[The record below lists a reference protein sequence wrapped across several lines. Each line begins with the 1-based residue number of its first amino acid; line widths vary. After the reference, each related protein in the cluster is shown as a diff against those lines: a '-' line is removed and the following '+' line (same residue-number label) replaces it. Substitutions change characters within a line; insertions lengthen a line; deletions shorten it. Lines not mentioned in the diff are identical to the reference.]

1 MAIIATL
8 SRLSVS
14 ELDHNQ
20 GEMGGKSPSALPRLP
35 LAFSGLASSARAGHP
50 SPRPRA
56 PPSPAPSTLMG
67 RAGSSEGR
75 LGPEGQ
81 PLRLEA
87 SAPPQRSLS
96 TAQPLSRGTAPQRS
110 PIKGRPARG
119 AAPFFMPCPP
129 GDLNPHDRSHW
140 NLNPAR
146 LPSPPGG
153 QTSTL
158 GRARPDLGRA
168 RPEQS
173 THNGVGPCRPR
184 PCSPPSGDCWP
195 CP

>member
-1 MAIIATL
+1 MAIIATP
-8 SRLSVS
+8 SRPSVS
-14 ELDHNQ
+14 ELDHTQ

-35 LAFSGLASSARAGHP
+35 LAFSGLACSVRTAL
-50 SPRPRA
+50 A
-56 PPSPAPSTLMG
+56 PPSPAPSTFMG

-75 LGPEGQ
+75 SGPEGQ

-87 SAPPQRSLS
+87 SASLPREQLHRGAS
-96 TAQPLSRGTAPQRS
+96 QPRTS
-110 PIKGRPARG
+110 PTEEPRPGGPARG

-146 LPSPPGG
+146 LPIPPGG
-153 QTSTL
+153 QASTL

-173 THNGVGPCRPR
+173 THNGAGPCRPR